1 MGSSGALGRGGGTC
15 ETGRRVYVVVPPDG
29 CFPETRRIELG
40 PGALTIGRAAGC
52 EIRVD
57 VPGVDEEHARISE
70 VALIALGADCAIGD
84 VPLDAGSRRLVMPGD
99 EIQIGSIV
107 IAVEGRDPS
116 LLPVSADVDVTY
128 PMPGAPLRM
137 EAPRVRVVE
146 GTPFGDELFLK
157 EEGRE
162 YVIGRGPKCDLIIED
177 REVSREHVKVLRKGY
192 TVFIQDLSST
202 RGSWLG
208 RAAVYTGA
216 TIEWTRPRMLRVGAT
231 VLSLELPEA
240 IRRAA
245 PGAQPSAPMTPP
257 PRSRKNLGSPPHA
270 TPSAPGVSSRGS
282 NTLTPAPSR
291 PPPGSALASA
301 AAHEAQVTQ
310 GLPPYAPPQSQPTP
324 PHEQAPGSHA
334 SPALAPLPVVAPGS
348 TPRAFA
354 GQSPNQTRKAWKK
367 SGPTLGRTSGLLLL
381 ALAGLVILGGLFV
394 VFSLL
399 E

>member
-1 MGSSGALGRGGGTC
+1 L
-15 ETGRRVYVVVPPDG
+15 YLVVPPDG
-29 CFPETRRIELG
+29 CFPEARRIELG

-57 VPGVDEEHARISE
+57 VPGVDEEHAKISE

-107 IAVEGRDPS
+107 LAVEGRDPS
-116 LLPVSADVDVTY
+116 LLPPSPDVDVTF
-128 PMPGAPLRM
+128 PMPGSPLRM
-137 EAPRVRVVE
+137 EAPRIRVVE

-162 YVIGRGPKCDLIIED
+162 YLIGRGPKCDLVIED
-177 REVSREHVKVLRKGY
+177 REVSREHVKVMRRGY
-192 TVFIQDLSST
+192 SVFIQDLTST

-208 RAAVYTGA
+208 RAAVYTGS

-245 PGAQPSAPMTPP
+245 PGAQASAPMTPP
-257 PRSRKNLGSPPHA
+257 PRSRKNLGGAPQA
-270 TPSAPGVSSRGS
+270 TPSAPGVSRGS
-282 NTLTPAPSR
+282 NTLTPAPSQ
-291 PPPGSALASA
+291 PPPGSAASA
-301 AAHEAQVTQ
+301 AIAHDVQATH
-310 GLPPYAPPQSQPTP
+310 GLAPYGAPQ
-324 PHEQAPGSHA
+324 PHELPSVPHRSAPGGHQGAALVPMAPGS
-334 SPALAPLPVVAPGS
+334 SPRSGPQL
-348 TPRAFA
+348 
-354 GQSPNQTRKAWKK
+354 PNQTRKAWKK
-367 SGPTLGRTSGLLLL
+367 SGPTIGRASGLLLL

>member
-1 MGSSGALGRGGGTC
+1 MYL
-15 ETGRRVYVVVPPDG
+15 VVPPDG

-57 VPGVDEEHARISE
+57 VPGVDEEHAKISE
-70 VALIALGADCAIGD
+70 VALFALGADCAVGD

-107 IAVEGRDPS
+107 LAVEGRDPS
-116 LLPVSADVDVTY
+116 LLPPSPDVDVTY

-137 EAPRVRVVE
+137 EAPRIRVVE

-162 YVIGRGPKCDLIIED
+162 YLIGRGPKCDLILED

-192 TVFIQDLSST
+192 TVFIMDLSST

-216 TIEWTRPRMLRVGAT
+216 TVEWTRPRMLRVGAT

-245 PGAQPSAPMTPP
+245 PAAQASAPMTPP
-257 PRSRKNLGSPPHA
+257 PRSRKNVGGPPSA
-270 TPSAPGVSSRGS
+270 TPSAPSVSSRGS
-282 NTLTPAPSR
+282 TTLTPAPSR
-291 PPPGSALASA
+291 PPPGSPMA
-301 AAHEAQVTQ
+301 AAVAHEAQATH
-310 GLPPYAPPQSQPTP
+310 GLAPYPPQGPSPQAQPP
-324 PHEQAPGSHA
+324 VPHPSGPAGAHAPVPPGS
-334 SPALAPLPVVAPGS
+334 SPRPLVA
-348 TPRAFA
+348 
-354 GQSPNQTRKAWKK
+354 QMPNQTRKAWKK
-367 SGPTLGRTSGLLLL
+367 SGPTFSRASGLLLL